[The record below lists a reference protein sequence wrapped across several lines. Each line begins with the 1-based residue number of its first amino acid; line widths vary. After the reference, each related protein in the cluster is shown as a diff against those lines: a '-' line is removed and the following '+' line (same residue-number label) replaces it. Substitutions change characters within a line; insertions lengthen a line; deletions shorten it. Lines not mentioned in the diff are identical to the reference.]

1 MMPNPAPARLPA
13 SQMLAPSS
21 LPPRQVV
28 VNLLWFQVSWFA
40 AVLGAA
46 NGMAWLGSLV
56 VALNLAR
63 HLRGA
68 VNPKFEALLITAAA
82 LAGGLFELFP
92 FALGWIGYPGHATAF
107 VPLWMIALWMNFASV
122 LNVSLRSLRYRP
134 WLLALLGAVGGPA
147 AYWGGASLG
156 AMEWLKPLPALLYLA
171 IGWALLTP
179 LLARLALRLDGFAHG
194 H

>member
-1 MMPNPAPARLPA
+1 
-13 SQMLAPSS
+13 
-21 LPPRQVV
+21 V
-28 VNLLWFQVSWFA
+28 VNLLWFQASWFA

-46 NGMAWLGSLV
+46 NGMAWLGLLVIALSLTWHV
-56 VALNLAR
+56 RGSAR
-63 HLRGA
+63 
-68 VNPKFEALLITAAA
+68 PKYETLLIIAAA
-82 LAGGLFELFP
+82 AIGTVFEFFP
-92 FALGWIGYPGHATAF
+92 FVLGWLDYPGHAAHF

-122 LNVSLRSLRYRP
+122 MNVSLRGLRHRT

-156 AMEWLKPLPALLYLA
+156 AIEWLQPLQALLYLA